1 MATIGI
7 RELRQNASLYL
18 RQIAAGAT
26 LVVADR
32 GRPVALLTPIR
43 GQSGLARLE
52 AEGRLTRAK
61 GDLLALGS
69 AERPRRR
76 AVLPSRALTHAR
88 KHER

>member
-7 RELRQNASLYL
+7 RELRQNASAYL
-18 RQIAAGAT
+18 RQVAAGAT

-32 GRPVALLTPIR
+32 GRAVALLTPVR
-43 GQSGLARLE
+43 RQPGLARLE

-61 GDLLALGS
+61 GDVLALGP
-69 AERPRRR
+69 AERPRRSATR
-76 AVLPSRALTHAR
+76 PSQALARAR

>member
-7 RELRQNASLYL
+7 RELRQNASVYL
-18 RQIAAGAT
+18 KRVAAGAT

-32 GRPVALLTPIR
+32 GRAVALLTPVRRHAGI
-43 GQSGLARLE
+43 ARLE

-61 GDLLALGS
+61 GDVLADV
-69 AERPRRR
+69 PQ
-76 AVLPSRALTHAR
+76 PSQALARAR